1 MQPFI
6 LNAVELRVLRYVLA
20 VVDAG
25 SVVGAAD
32 QLRTTQPSLSRQIRR
47 LETDLGFAVFR
58 RGAGPLQLTPAGRR
72 FVPLARDLLDRAD
85 AVERAARAL
94 ARGRLRDVA
103 IAATSTTHSDVIA
116 PFLVTLGPED
126 PWPELRHE
134 SSDGVYRAL
143 DRGADLAVGPH
154 RPPERLAHLVLA
166 HFPVLAHVRA
176 DHPWAARESIT
187 LDELTTQPLLV
198 GHPGFH
204 ARRRLDAA
212 LTDAEVVPD
221 QIHEFETS
229 EVALAVAASGR
240 GVAVVT
246 DDPRFG
252 LIPLRIIDD
261 NGPLQVTLQAA
272 WDPAHHAS
280 VQLAAL
286 AHRLSDFCATR
297 YPS

>member
-1 MQPFI
+1 MQAGI

-32 QLRTTQPSLSRQIRR
+32 QLQTSQPSLSRQIRR
-47 LETDLGFAVFR
+47 LEGDLGFALFR
-58 RGAGPLQLTPAGRR
+58 RGAGPLQLTAAGRR

-143 DRGADLAVGPH
+143 ERGADLAVGPH
-154 RPPERLAHLVLA
+154 RPPERLAHLLVA

-176 DHPWAARESIT
+176 DHPWAERESIA
-187 LDELTTQPLLV
+187 LSELTGEPLLV

-212 LTDAEVVPD
+212 LTEAEVVPD
-221 QIHEFETS
+221 EMHEFETS

-252 LIPLRIIDD
+252 LVSLRIVDD
-261 NGPLQVTLQAA
+261 NGPLLVTQHAA
-272 WDPAHHAS
+272 WDPTHHANL
-280 VQLAAL
+280 QLEAL
-286 AHRLSDFCATR
+286 AHRLAAFCATR
-297 YPS
+297 YPD

>member
-1 MQPFI
+1 MQAGI

-32 QLRTTQPSLSRQIRR
+32 QLQTSQPSLSRQIRR
-47 LETDLGFAVFR
+47 LEGDLGFALFR
-58 RGAGPLQLTPAGRR
+58 RGAGPLQLTAAGRR

-143 DRGADLAVGPH
+143 ERGADLAVGPH
-154 RPPERLAHLVLA
+154 RPPSAWPICSSRTSPSSRMSGPTIRGPSGSRSRSASS
-166 HFPVLAHVRA
+166 PVSRFLSAT
-176 DHPWAARESIT
+176 PGFT
-187 LDELTTQPLLV
+187 LDAGSTP
-198 GHPGFH
+198 P
-204 ARRRLDAA
+204 
-212 LTDAEVVPD
+212 
-221 QIHEFETS
+221 
-229 EVALAVAASGR
+229 
-240 GVAVVT
+240 
-246 DDPRFG
+246 
-252 LIPLRIIDD
+252 
-261 NGPLQVTLQAA
+261 
-272 WDPAHHAS
+272 
-280 VQLAAL
+280 
-286 AHRLSDFCATR
+286 
-297 YPS
+297 